1 MADTARF
8 ITLEGGEGV
17 GKTTNLA
24 LIEQLLRARGLDVVV
39 TREPGGTRLGEQV
52 RALLLATGDG
62 NDNDNDSPC
71 PLAELLLIFAA
82 RAQHL
87 ETVIEPALARG
98 QWVLSDRFTDATYA
112 YQGAGRGLDVAAIA
126 TLERLVQ
133 GVRKPDLTVLLDVDP
148 DVGLHRAAARG
159 SLDRFEQESAQFF
172 RRVREGYLI
181 RARGAPEKWCVV
193 DAGQPL
199 DAVQATLKAQLLEWI
214 DYAGY

>member
-17 GKTTNLA
+17 GKSTNLA

-39 TREPGGTRLGEQV
+39 TREPGGTRLGEQI
-52 RALLLATGDG
+52 RAVLLATGDG
-62 NDNDNDSPC
+62 NDTDNPC

-112 YQGAGRGLDVAAIA
+112 YQGAGRGLDVDAIA

-172 RRVREGYLI
+172 RRVREGYLT
-181 RARGAPEKWCVV
+181 RARGEPGKWCVV

-199 DAVQATLKAQLLEWI
+199 EAVQAALKAQFLEWI
-214 DYAGY
+214 DHAGY

>member
-17 GKTTNLA
+17 GKSTNLA

-62 NDNDNDSPC
+62 NDNDSPC

-172 RRVREGYLI
+172 RRVREGYLT
-181 RARGAPEKWCVV
+181 RARDAPEKWCVV